1 MSCAPWH
8 ERLTSRLA
16 VRMGIALCLGA
27 AAILVLAGAWNLH
40 LQRAHLTQVVGV
52 SADRTAETIRASTR
66 DAMLHNDADGL
77 HRVIANLGAQ
87 PGIVRIR
94 VFNKEGRIRT
104 STESSEVGRLVDT
117 RAEQCVAC
125 HGGATT
131 LDRLERTD
139 RVRTFV
145 GADGQRVLGVIAP
158 IHNEPQCHGCHPRP
172 RRVLGVLDVQ
182 LSMAGVEGA
191 LVASERQ
198 MVGGLAATVGAVVLL
213 VAGLMWGLVLKPVR
227 RITHAMHAVSQGDL
241 SRRVPITS
249 SDEIGAM
256 ALSWNAMTEELQRS
270 RTELT
275 QWNQTLEERVQEK
288 TAELQDA
295 HARMVLVEKMAS
307 LGKLA
312 AVVAHEINNP
322 LAGIRTFA
330 RLLRRRIADAAA
342 PSAAAAQEA
351 ETARILETID
361 SEAGRCGDIVRNL
374 LLFSRAQAPR
384 FAEQDLAVIVDRC
397 ELLLRHQAVMQG
409 LTLETGTEPGLL
421 AVCDGAQV
429 QQMLLALAMNAL
441 EACAAGGKVTITA
454 GREGPGIVL
463 RVADTGAGIPPEDRL
478 HIFEPFFTTKESGQG
493 VGLGLAVVYGI
504 VSRHRGRIDV
514 ESKVGSGTTFSIH
527 LPPLEAREAVDTES
541 EASP

>member
-1 MSCAPWH
+1 
-8 ERLTSRLA
+8 
-16 VRMGIALCLGA
+16 MGIALCLGA
-27 AAILVLAGAWNLH
+27 VAILVLAGAWNLH
-40 LQRAHLTQVVGV
+40 LQRAHLTQVVGL
-52 SADRTAETIRASTR
+52 SADRVAETIRASTR
-66 DAMLHNDADGL
+66 DAMLRNDADGL
-77 HRVIANLGAQ
+77 HRVIVNLGAQ
-87 PGIVRIR
+87 PGVVRIR

-104 STESSEVGRLVDT
+104 STEPSEVGRLVDT

-125 HGGATT
+125 HAGGRP

-139 RVRTFV
+139 RVRTFA
-145 GADGQRVLGVIAP
+145 GGDGRQVLGVIAP
-158 IHNEPQCHGCHPRP
+158 IHNEPQCHECHPHP
-172 RRVLGVLDVQ
+172 QRVLGVLDVQ
-182 LSMAGVEGA
+182 LSMAAVDAA
-191 LVASERQ
+191 LFASERQ

-227 RITHAMHAVSQGDL
+227 RLTRAMNAVSQGDL
-241 SRRVPITS
+241 SGRVPITS
-249 SDEIGAM
+249 SDEIGTM
-256 ALSWNAMTEELQRS
+256 ALSWNAMADELQRS

-275 QWNQTLEERVQEK
+275 QWNQTLEARVQEK

-330 RLLRRRIADAAA
+330 RLLRRRMKDAAPTSPEDGRDA
-342 PSAAAAQEA
+342 PPAPADA

-361 SEAGRCGDIVRNL
+361 SEAGRCGEIVRNL
-374 LLFSRAQAPR
+374 LLFSRSGPAR
-384 FAEQDLAVIVDRC
+384 FAEQDLGAIVDRC
-397 ELLLRHQAVMQG
+397 HLLIRHQAEMKG
-409 LTLETGTEPGLL
+409 LTVETSSEPGLT

-429 QQMLLALAMNAL
+429 QQMLLALALNGL
-441 EACAAGGKVTITA
+441 EACAAGGKVTIAAAREHA
-454 GREGPGIVL
+454 GVLL
-463 RVADTGAGIPPEDRL
+463 RVADTGSGIAPEDQS

-504 VSRHRGRIDV
+504 VSRHHGRIDV
-514 ESKVGSGTTFSIH
+514 DSKVGSGTAFSIH
-527 LPPLEAREAVDTES
+527 LPPLQPGEAAPTES